1 MTKTFRK
8 ELKVSQ
14 ILLVILKNIYKSK
27 ICRWPHG
34 HITGKLV
41 LTDLRVYD
49 TTVTAPYYLYIQSKS
64 WLLLKLVA
72 LTEEKLLICKYPH
85 YFFKK
90 ISMFHFQQM
99 IYKLLEINYISMLHY

>member
-27 ICRWPHG
+27 ICRSWPHG

-49 TTVTAPYYLYIQSKS
+49 TTVTAPYYLYSI
-64 WLLLKLVA
+64 
-72 LTEEKLLICKYPH
+72 
-85 YFFKK
+85 
-90 ISMFHFQQM
+90 
-99 IYKLLEINYISMLHY
+99 

>member
-14 ILLVILKNIYKSK
+14 ILLVISKNIYKSK

-49 TTVTAPYYLYIQSKS
+49 TTVTRLIIYIQSKS

-72 LTEEKLLICKYPH
+72 LTEEKLLICKYPN
-85 YFFKK
+85 YF
-90 ISMFHFQQM
+90 
-99 IYKLLEINYISMLHY
+99 

>member
-1 MTKTFRK
+1 MNILNSSRVDLWQKPSEKNWKF
-8 ELKVSQ
+8 LK

-49 TTVTAPYYLYIQSKS
+49 TTVTAPYYLYSI
-64 WLLLKLVA
+64 
-72 LTEEKLLICKYPH
+72 
-85 YFFKK
+85 
-90 ISMFHFQQM
+90 
-99 IYKLLEINYISMLHY
+99 

>member
-49 TTVTAPYYLYIQSKS
+49 KTVTGLIIYIQSKS

-72 LTEEKLLICKYPH
+72 LTEEKLLICKYPN
-85 YFFKK
+85 YF
-90 ISMFHFQQM
+90 
-99 IYKLLEINYISMLHY
+99 

>member
-27 ICRWPHG
+27 ICMWPHG

-49 TTVTAPYYLYIQSKS
+49 KTVTALIIYIQSKS

-72 LTEEKLLICKYPH
+72 LTEEKLLICKYPN
-85 YFFKK
+85 YF
-90 ISMFHFQQM
+90 
-99 IYKLLEINYISMLHY
+99 

>member
-34 HITGKLV
+34 QITGKLV

-49 TTVTAPYYLYIQSKS
+49 TTVTAPYYLYSI
-64 WLLLKLVA
+64 
-72 LTEEKLLICKYPH
+72 
-85 YFFKK
+85 
-90 ISMFHFQQM
+90 
-99 IYKLLEINYISMLHY
+99 

>member
-49 TTVTAPYYLYIQSKS
+49 TTVTRLIIYIQSKS

-72 LTEEKLLICKYPH
+72 LTEEKLLICKYPY
-85 YFFKK
+85 YF
-90 ISMFHFQQM
+90 
-99 IYKLLEINYISMLHY
+99 

>member
-49 TTVTAPYYLYIQSKS
+49 TTVTRLIIYIQSKS

-72 LTEEKLLICKYPH
+72 LTEEKLLICKYPN
-85 YFFKK
+85 YF
-90 ISMFHFQQM
+90 
-99 IYKLLEINYISMLHY
+99 

>member
-49 TTVTAPYYLYIQSKS
+49 TTVTRLIIYIQSKS
-64 WLLLKLVA
+64 WLLFKLVA
-72 LTEEKLLICKYPH
+72 LTEEQLLICKYPN
-85 YFFKK
+85 YF
-90 ISMFHFQQM
+90 
-99 IYKLLEINYISMLHY
+99 

>member
-14 ILLVILKNIYKSK
+14 ILLV

-49 TTVTAPYYLYIQSKS
+49 TTVTAPYYLYSI
-64 WLLLKLVA
+64 
-72 LTEEKLLICKYPH
+72 
-85 YFFKK
+85 
-90 ISMFHFQQM
+90 
-99 IYKLLEINYISMLHY
+99 

>member
-34 HITGKLV
+34 RITGKLV

-49 TTVTAPYYLYIQSKS
+49 TTVTAP
-64 WLLLKLVA
+64 
-72 LTEEKLLICKYPH
+72 
-85 YFFKK
+85 
-90 ISMFHFQQM
+90 
-99 IYKLLEINYISMLHY
+99 NYSYSI

>member
-14 ILLVILKNIYKSK
+14 ILLIILKNIYKSK

-49 TTVTAPYYLYIQSKS
+49 TTVTRLIIYIQSKS

-72 LTEEKLLICKYPH
+72 LTEEKLLICKYPN
-85 YFFKK
+85 YF
-90 ISMFHFQQM
+90 
-99 IYKLLEINYISMLHY
+99 